1 MSKQTN
7 DTNDMKKE
15 NEQLARKLYGDFLV
29 RCIAEF
35 VEKNGKNFAFE
46 FYSDNKTFMNC
57 FLLMYY

>member
-1 MSKQTN
+1 
-7 DTNDMKKE
+7 MKKE